1 MSLKEHATRV
11 AVLRVLRDTV
21 DAEYRTE
28 RHEVL
33 EELRAARAELNL
45 KSVRVTLPDDTPVAL
60 LTLVD
65 PKPTVVVADEEAF
78 TAWVA
83 DNHPGEVETLVRVRP
98 GWQRQFLARLTCL
111 DPVADPYTGETI
123 PGLGVLSASEPR
135 SFSLR
140 PLPGGWERIARAWHT
155 GTLDLSRLLPLTG
168 GEDLP
173 RKGGADLS
181 SKGGE
186 DP

>member
-11 AVLRVLRDTV
+11 AVLRVLRDAV

-33 EELRAARAELNL
+33 EGLRAARAELNL
-45 KSVRVTLPDDTPVAL
+45 KSVRVALPDDTPVAT

-65 PKPTVVVADEEAF
+65 PQPAVVVADEEAF
-78 TAWVA
+78 SAWVA

-111 DPVADPYTGETI
+111 DPVADPYTGEAI
-123 PGLGVLSASEPR
+123 PGLGVLSVSEPR

-140 PLPGGWERIARAWHT
+140 PLPGGRERIARALYT
-155 GTLDLSRLLPLTG
+155 GTLDLHRLLPL
-168 GEDLP
+168 
-173 RKGGADLS
+173 
-181 SKGGE
+181 KGGE

>member
-11 AVLRVLRDTV
+11 AVLRVLRDAV
-21 DAEYRTE
+21 DTEYGAE

-33 EELRAARAELNL
+33 QELRAARAELDL
-45 KSVRVTLPDDTPVAL
+45 KSVRVTLPDDTPVAT

-65 PKPTVVVADEEAF
+65 PRPVVVVADEESF

-98 GWQRQFLARLTCL
+98 GWQRQFLARLSRL
-111 DPVADPYTGETI
+111 DPVADPHTGEAI
-123 PGLGVLSASEPR
+123 PGLGVLSPSEPR

-140 PLPGGWERIARAWHT
+140 PLPGGRERIARALRT
-155 GTLDLSRLLPLTG
+155 GTLDLHRLLPLEG
-168 GEDLP
+168 GENP
-173 RKGGADLS
+173 
-181 SKGGE
+181 
-186 DP
+186 

>member
-173 RKGGADLS
+173 RRGGADLS
-181 SKGGE
+181 FKGGE

>member
-11 AVLRVLRDTV
+11 AVLRVLRDAV
-21 DAEYRTE
+21 DAEYQTE

-33 EELRAARAELNL
+33 EELLAARAELNL
-45 KSVRVTLPDDTPVAL
+45 KSVRVALPDETPVAT

-65 PKPTVVVADEEAF
+65 PQPTVVVADEEAF

-111 DPVADPYTGETI
+111 DPVADPYSGEEI

-140 PLPGGWERIARAWHT
+140 PLPGGRERIARAWHT
-155 GTLDLSRLLPLTG
+155 GTLDLRRLLPL
-168 GEDLP
+168 
-173 RKGGADLS
+173 
-181 SKGGE
+181 KGGE